1 MELHLNERFLRRKRV
16 ILVRSIML
24 KLCKVSLK
32 YLSCKLRVTTQTTLK
47 KISLL
52 CHNCDKVNILKHLFQ
67 MNVLD
72 FPSFCNVD
80 TLYNQ
85 RSVRRFYLHNIDDIW
100 DLFFRF

>member
-32 YLSCKLRVTTQTTLK
+32 YLSYKLRVTTQTTLK

-52 CHNCDKVNILKHLFQ
+52 CHKCDKVNILKHLFQ